1 MNLSFKNFSIRIIGY
16 LPYMIF
22 FYVIYTIEI
31 FRELLLYNG
40 LLQLVLFLIVACIP
54 AYLTKRMSYVDIAWP
69 WGLVLIGALVLLLG
83 DGYKPRIF
91 LISGMYLFSGLRM
104 GIGALILFK
113 KGHLDS
119 ELSRYTY
126 QRRRW
131 KKAGYKNLDIS
142 LQYEIMIQC
151 FANITFLALPAIL
164 MAQNTATSI
173 SVIEIIGASLWA
185 IWFVLEHV
193 SDMQKQQFLK
203 KSFLEKKKKQVC
215 NAGFWKYSRHP
226 NYFAEWMVWNS
237 MILSAFFSYTTFYSQ
252 DKLFVW
258 GAVFIAL
265 LYVSYIMYTTLVYYT
280 GAVPSEYYTL
290 QKRPNYKE
298 YQEQTNQFFP
308 GPQKLINKKTH

>member
-1 MNLSFKNFSIRIIGY
+1 MNLSFKNFYVRIIGY

-40 LLQLVLFLIVACIP
+40 LFQLVLFLIVACIP

-113 KGHLDS
+113 KGHLDT

-131 KKAGYKNLDIS
+131 EKAGYKNLDIS

-215 NAGFWKYSRHP
+215 NVGFWKYTRHP
-226 NYFAEWMVWNS
+226 NYFSEWMVWNS
-237 MILSAFFSYTTFYSQ
+237 MIISSLPSLVIAFSDDQQLVWIIICMGLFY
-252 DKLFVW
+252 
-258 GAVFIAL
+258 I
-265 LYVSYIMYTTLVYYT
+265 SYIMYTTLVYYT
-280 GAVPSEYYTL
+280 GAVPSEFYTL

-298 YQEQTNQFFP
+298 YQEQTNMFFP
-308 GPQKLINKKTH
+308 GPNKNKN

>member
-16 LPYMIF
+16 LPYIIF
-22 FYVIYTIEI
+22 FYVISTIEI

-104 GIGALILFK
+104 GIGALVLFK

-131 KKAGYKNLDIS
+131 EKAG
-142 LQYEIMIQC
+142 
-151 FANITFLALPAIL
+151 
-164 MAQNTATSI
+164 
-173 SVIEIIGASLWA
+173 
-185 IWFVLEHV
+185 
-193 SDMQKQQFLK
+193 
-203 KSFLEKKKKQVC
+203 
-215 NAGFWKYSRHP
+215 
-226 NYFAEWMVWNS
+226 
-237 MILSAFFSYTTFYSQ
+237 
-252 DKLFVW
+252 
-258 GAVFIAL
+258 
-265 LYVSYIMYTTLVYYT
+265 
-280 GAVPSEYYTL
+280 
-290 QKRPNYKE
+290 
-298 YQEQTNQFFP
+298 
-308 GPQKLINKKTH
+308 

>member
-1 MNLSFKNFSIRIIGY
+1 MLFFKSFSIRIIGY
-16 LPYMIF
+16 LPYILF

-31 FRELLLYNG
+31 FRELLLNNG
-40 LLQLVLFLIVACIP
+40 LLQLMLFLIVACIP

-131 KKAGYKNLDIS
+131 EKAGYKNLDIS

-215 NAGFWKYSRHP
+215 NVGFWKYTRHP
-226 NYFAEWMVWNS
+226 NYFSEWMVWNA
-237 MILSAFFSYTTFYSQ
+237 MIISSISSFSAAFSQ
-252 DKLFVW
+252 DYQLVWIIICIGLFY
-258 GAVFIAL
+258 I
-265 LYVSYIMYTTLVYYT
+265 SYIMYTTLVYYT
-280 GAVPSEYYTL
+280 GAVPSEFYTL

-298 YQEQTNQFFP
+298 YQDQTNMFFP
-308 GPQKLINKKTH
+308 GPKKVKS